1 MMTTGS
7 KDMKSTGPE
16 PKTAACIIRPGT
28 NVKAPATTI
37 YTLHDAQNRAELL
50 RLSVQDHY
58 TDVVTT
64 RGHQLVLLPFA
75 DALREV
81 GNAKGL
87 QVHRSHWISDAD
99 VMSLKK
105 QAGRLFIVTRDG
117 SEIPVSRSY
126 SAQALARY
134 ADRVPIY

>member
-1 MMTTGS
+1 MHDTPRDECES
-7 KDMKSTGPE
+7 PRHHD
-16 PKTAACIIRPGT
+16 
-28 NVKAPATTI
+28 ATEI

-64 RGHQLVLLPFA
+64 RGHQLVLLHFA
-75 DALREV
+75 DSLREV

-105 QAGRLFIVTRDG
+105 QARRLFIVTRDG

-126 SAQALARY
+126 SA
-134 ADRVPIY
+134 